1 MSAPFSSTHTI
12 AAGAIC
18 RAMNHV
24 LSSEPWAAGELSKH
38 SGKSILLK
46 LPFGELCCEIAP
58 TGLLHVLK
66 AAETPSLT
74 LEVST
79 KALSDLA
86 GSSGGLREQAFKAV
100 KITGDADLAQLIG
113 RLAGQL
119 RWEYEEDLARLV
131 GDAPAHFAVKQGK
144 KFVSATRAA
153 ASDLLDNVIE
163 YVSEEK
169 KVLLNQRDFRIRK
182 TELNDLRDS
191 VDRMEKRIQ
200 FLEQKAK

>member
-1 MSAPFSSTHTI
+1 MSTPFSSTHTI
-12 AAGAIC
+12 AAGVIC
-18 RAMNHV
+18 RAINHV
-24 LSSEPWAAGELSKH
+24 LSSEPWATGELSKH

-74 LEVST
+74 LEVSA

-153 ASDLLDNVIE
+153 ASDLLDNVVE

>member
-1 MSAPFSSTHTI
+1 MSTPFSSTHTI

-18 RAMNHV
+18 RAINHV
-24 LSSEPWAAGELSKH
+24 LGSEPWATGELSKH
-38 SGKSILLK
+38 AGKSILLK
-46 LPFGELCCEIAP
+46 LPFGDLCCEIGSG
-58 TGLLHVLK
+58 GLLTVLK
-66 AAETPSLT
+66 VAEAPSLT
-74 LEVST
+74 LEVSA

-119 RWEYEEDLARLV
+119 RWEYEEDLAKLF

-153 ASDLLDNVIE
+153 ASDLLDNVVE

>member
-12 AAGAIC
+12 AAGVIC
-18 RAMNHV
+18 RAINHV
-24 LSSEPWAAGELSKH
+24 LSSEPWATGELSKH

-46 LPFGELCCEIAP
+46 LPVGDLCCEIAP

-66 AAETPSLT
+66 VAETPSLI
-74 LEVST
+74 LEVSA

-113 RLAGQL
+113 RLAGQV
-119 RWEYEEDLARLV
+119 RWEYEEDLAQLV

-153 ASDLLDNVIE
+153 ASDLLDNVVE

>member
-1 MSAPFSSTHTI
+1 MSTPFSSTHTI
-12 AAGAIC
+12 AAGVIC
-18 RAMNHV
+18 RAINHV
-24 LSSEPWAAGELSKH
+24 LSSEPWATGELSKH

-74 LEVST
+74 LEVSA

-119 RWEYEEDLARLV
+119 RWEYEEDLAQLV

>member
-1 MSAPFSSTHTI
+1 MSTPFTSTHTI

-18 RAMNHV
+18 RAINHV
-24 LSSEPWAAGELSKH
+24 LGSEPWATGELSKH
-38 SGKSILLK
+38 AGKSILLK
-46 LPFGELCCEIAP
+46 LPFGDLCCEIGSG
-58 TGLLHVLK
+58 GLLTVLK
-66 AAETPSLT
+66 VAEAPSLT
-74 LEVST
+74 LEVSA

-86 GSSGGLREQAFKAV
+86 GSSGSLREQAFKAV

-119 RWEYEEDLARLV
+119 RWEYEEDLAQLF

-153 ASDLLDNVIE
+153 ASDLLDNVVE